1 MTSYLPVTIKKRI
14 KLTATPIKRVER
26 SIFER
31 TGYSSPDSSLIGI
44 IRYRYR
50 LIVNSLKSESFI
62 DLKGL
67 EVTRRH

>member
-14 KLTATPIKRVER
+14 KLTATPIKRVES